1 MNDTGNEKIFGRY
14 HDIALLLLG
23 FVFTTLVGGYLSYS
37 WQSRAAVI
45 EREAEQKRYEIKAA
59 TSIFEN
65 VSKLMDKRLYR
76 MRRVSMG
83 IGNAKDSNELNQR
96 WDRYRETLFE
106 WNESLNRN
114 LAMVQMYFGE
124 DARLLLEKDIQ
135 LGFISY
141 GRMLESSKNNGYT
154 ERLQAADELNNK
166 IYNFDLWLIDKI
178 QKGEV
183 GSFNTP

>member
-1 MNDTGNEKIFGRY
+1 MTETSNDKVFGKY

-45 EREAEQKRYEIKAA
+45 EREAEQKRNEIESA

-76 MRRVSMG
+76 MRRISMG
-83 IGNAKDSNELNQR
+83 VGNGKDSNEMDQR
-96 WDRYRETLFE
+96 WDKYRETLFE

-114 LAMVQMYFGE
+114 LAMIQMYFGE
-124 DARLLLEKDIQ
+124 GARYFLENNIQ
-135 LGFISY
+135 SGFISY
-141 GRMLESSKNNGYT
+141 GRMLENSKNNAYK
-154 ERLQAADELNNK
+154 ERLLAADTLNNK
-166 IYNFDLWLIDKI
+166 IYNFDLSLIDKI
-178 QKGEV
+178 QKGKV
-183 GSFNTP
+183 GSFSNP

>member
-1 MNDTGNEKIFGRY
+1 MIDTNNAKLFGRY

-23 FVFTTLVGGYLSYS
+23 FVFTTLVGGYLSNS
-37 WQSRAAVI
+37 WQSRAAEI

-83 IGNAKDSNELNQR
+83 IGNEKNSNELNQR
-96 WDRYRETLFE
+96 WDIYREALFE

-124 DARLLLEKDIQ
+124 DARLFLEKDIQ

-141 GRMLESSKNNGYT
+141 GRMLENSKNNGYKD
-154 ERLQAADELNNK
+154 RLQKADDLNNK
-166 IYNFDLWLIDKI
+166 IYNFDLWLIGKI
-178 QKGEV
+178 QKGQI
-183 GSFNTP
+183 GSFNVP